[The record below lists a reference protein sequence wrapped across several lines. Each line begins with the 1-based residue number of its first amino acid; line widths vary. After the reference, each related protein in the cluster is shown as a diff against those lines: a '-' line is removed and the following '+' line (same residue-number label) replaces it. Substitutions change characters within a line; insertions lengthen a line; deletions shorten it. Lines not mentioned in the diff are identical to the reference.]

1 MAAKKP
7 AIQMTNGIDDIIKG
21 GIAIGRKVVKRVSKA
36 ETKFLTRNMKS
47 GVSQITKKE
56 AKRNANYPKVP
67 KTRFGEN
74 KLAKKYAKERVVIQN
89 KYDKEIAAD
98 KGAQRAIKYAE
109 IDAIIKKK
117 TATRRAGGS
126 KF

>member
-1 MAAKKP
+1 MAARKPARKP

-21 GIAIGRKVVKRVSKA
+21 GKKLLYRAADAMPNSGFRKQVK
-36 ETKFLTRNMKS
+36 L
-47 GVSQITKKE
+47 G
-56 AKRNANYPKVP
+56 
-67 KTRFGEN
+67 
-74 KLAKKYAKERVVIQN
+74 KKYAKERVVIQN

-117 TATRRAGGS
+117 TSTRRAGGS

>member
-1 MAAKKP
+1 MAKKP

-21 GIAIGRKVVKRVSKA
+21 GKKLLYRAVDAMPKSRYRKQVK
-36 ETKFLTRNMKS
+36 T
-47 GVSQITKKE
+47 
-56 AKRNANYPKVP
+56 
-67 KTRFGEN
+67 
-74 KLAKKYAKERVVIQN
+74 AKKYAKERVVIQS
-89 KYDKEIAAD
+89 KYDKQLAAD